1 MSNTE
6 EELKRTQKERN
17 TINYIRQNTR
27 LDDPKVALS
36 LYNKIIDEN
45 LLRTSAGVE
54 FLKELQEKLN
64 ADETVDKSLI
74 KSIPAE
80 LLAKGDAASIDKR
93 KELQMER
100 ERQRQ
105 ERIAAKRRQKEDRRS
120 YRRKFQMS
128 LGINFVL
135 LAIIL
140 GMFFITY
147 ISGNNVNIV
156 NYENELIN
164 KYEKW
169 EQELNERE
177 AALNEREAQLNNK

>member
-1 MSNTE
+1 
-6 EELKRTQKERN
+6 
-17 TINYIRQNTR
+17 
-27 LDDPKVALS
+27 
-36 LYNKIIDEN
+36 
-45 LLRTSAGVE
+45 
-54 FLKELQEKLN
+54 
-64 ADETVDKSLI
+64 
-74 KSIPAE
+74 
-80 LLAKGDAASIDKR
+80 
-93 KELQMER
+93 
-100 ERQRQ
+100 
-105 ERIAAKRRQKEDRRS
+105 
-120 YRRKFQMS
+120 MS

-177 AALNEREAQLNNK
+177 AVLNEREAQLNNK